1 MAIVRINTTLFEAYM
16 SKKDFYAL
24 FIQELK
30 DIYNA
35 EKQNVK
41 ALPIMAAAA
50 HAPELKEAFRAHW
63 KETKEHVQRLKQI
76 ARILGED
83 LSGSECNA
91 MRGILKEAHKSLGM
105 NYASPVRDAS
115 LISEAQRVEHYEIAT
130 YGTLKTFAHHLNYP
144 RVEELLNLTIK
155 EEGNTD
161 KKLTKIA
168 EGTIFSKG
176 INVRAKEVTTRK
188 RSRRRSNGRK
198 AA

>member
-1 MAIVRINTTLFEAYM
+1 MDIVRIKHPYFEAEM
-16 SKKDFYAL
+16 SKKDFYQL

-41 ALPIMAAAA
+41 ALPIMASAA
-50 HAPELKEAFRAHW
+50 HSPMLKEAFRTHW

-83 LSGSECNA
+83 LSGSECDA
-91 MRGILKEAHKSLGM
+91 MRGILKEAHKSLDL

-115 LISEAQRVEHYEIAT
+115 LISEAQKVEHYEIAT
-130 YGTLKTFAHHLNYP
+130 YGTLKTFAHHLNFP

-155 EEGNTD
+155 EEGNTN

-176 INVRAKEVTTRK
+176 INVKAKETITRK
-188 RSRRRSNGRK
+188 RRRRNGRR